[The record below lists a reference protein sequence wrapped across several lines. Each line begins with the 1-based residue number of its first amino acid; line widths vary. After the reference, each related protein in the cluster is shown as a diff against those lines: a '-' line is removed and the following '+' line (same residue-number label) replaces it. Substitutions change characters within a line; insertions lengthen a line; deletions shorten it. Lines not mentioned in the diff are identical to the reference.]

1 MSLLTTASL
10 VITPNAGDE
19 GTLYSVIPSDGS
31 GDMSVVRATTATRV
45 NSAGLVELVPYNLV
59 TWSEQI
65 DNADWLKSNSPTI
78 TTNIAIAPNGTM
90 TADGIQSPSGTNY
103 KVIYQTKTIAPNS
116 TLTYSLY
123 VKKETSETNFGGI
136 GMYLSGGSIKSFYVI
151 INAVTG
157 TLVLTANSITPTL
170 QVVDAGAYW
179 RIITTVID
187 DGNNTSVIA
196 EYYATISTNGT
207 SLAPASGSVRTLWGF
222 QLNEG
227 TLKPYQKT
235 ETRLNIPRLDYSN
248 GTCPSLLVEPQRTN
262 IFTYSEQFD
271 NLSWNKQN
279 CTITANTLTSPSG
292 ILNADSLIASSGTS
306 SAVGLYILELTSAP
320 KNFSFF
326 AKKGNKDWA
335 VLLGYNGNNNVW
347 FNVANGTIGT
357 IGSNFINAQI
367 EDFGNGWYRCSATL
381 NSSVAILPNIGL
393 YVSNSDNSL
402 SCTGDGTTTS
412 IYLWGA
418 QLEAGSYP
426 TSYIPTTSASV
437 TRNAD
442 VVSKTGISS
451 LIGQTEGTMFY
462 DGYFGNNNSEVYLF
476 LQKSG
481 STIVDD
487 SMYIQKQFG
496 NQIRFNSFLSSTNQV
511 AITGGS
517 FSIGDRI
524 KIAASYKNNDF
535 VMYINGVQIGTDT
548 SATPPT
554 CANLHLATFAGDPTN
569 EVYIANKGVNASAL
583 WKTRLTNT
591 QLQTL
596 TSI

>member
-442 VVSKTGISS
+442 EVSKTGISS
-451 LIGQTEGTMFY
+451 LIGQTEGTVFLDFVFKTPPSTT
-462 DGYFGNNNSEVYLF
+462 DGQLGIANNSGSNRVIVWNNFTLNTLG
-476 LQKSG
+476 LQIRANGSNVISNISLGSFVDGIRYKIAIAYKSG
-481 STIVDD
+481 
-487 SMYIQKQFG
+487 
-496 NQIRFNSFLSSTNQV
+496 
-511 AITGGS
+511 
-517 FSIGDRI
+517 
-524 KIAASYKNNDF
+524 
-535 VMYINGVQIGTDT
+535 DT
-548 SATPPT
+548 SAYV
-554 CANLHLATFAGDPTN
+554 NGSQIISNSSTFTFSSSVTDFILGGYEAPYQGHQLTN
-569 EVYIANKGVNASAL
+569 SSAL

-591 QLQTL
+591 QLAQL
-596 TSI
+596 TTI